1 MNSINLLRKKILYR
15 SEYRGIKETELLLNV
30 FVKKYINDFSIVELK
45 QLDDLLNIDD
55 DSLFK
60 WYLNKKVEIK
70 IPDNKVSKLL
80 KNFKFKISVGGKG
93 GIRTHE

>member
-1 MNSINLLRKKILYR
+1 MNSIDLLKKKILYR
-15 SEYRGIKETELLLNV
+15 SEYRGIKEMELLLNS

-70 IPDNKVSKLL
+70 IPNNKVSKLL
-80 KNFKFKISVGGKG
+80 KNFKI
-93 GIRTHE
+93 

>member
-1 MNSINLLRKKILYR
+1 MNSIDLLRKKILYR
-15 SEYRGIKETELLLNV
+15 SEYRGIKETELLLNS
-30 FVKKYINDFSIVELK
+30 FVKKYINDFSITELK
-45 QLDDLLNIDD
+45 QLNGLLNIDD

-80 KNFKFKISVGGKG
+80 KNFKI
-93 GIRTHE
+93 